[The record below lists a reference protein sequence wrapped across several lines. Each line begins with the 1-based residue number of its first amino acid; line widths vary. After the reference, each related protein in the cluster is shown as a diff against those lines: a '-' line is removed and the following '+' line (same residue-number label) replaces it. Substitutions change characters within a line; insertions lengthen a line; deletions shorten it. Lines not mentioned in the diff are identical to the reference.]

1 MQGGT
6 GDGGGRLVAGRFS
19 LLHRLGGGSMGTV
32 WRARDMELHRD
43 VALKEVRTFGPDS
56 PEDAARVRE
65 RVLREARA
73 LARIQ
78 HPHVVTIHQVVD
90 DDPFPWLVM
99 ELVAGASLE
108 ERMAPGPLPPAF
120 VAGVGRDV
128 LSALNAAHEAGIQHR
143 DVKPANVIIRPD
155 GSAVLTDFGIAA
167 LDGPSGLTMPG
178 GVIGSPEFMAP
189 ERAAG
194 EPGGPAADLWSLGML
209 LYAAVEG
216 TSPLRRDTPL
226 STLTAVRES
235 PVPAPTRAGPLEPV
249 LRALL
254 ARDPAARPTA
264 AHLAVMLNATAQ
276 SAAAT
281 TVSTPVPHPPTA
293 LAWPEPRHS
302 REGSPTTTATT
313 PRGSGRAAR
322 RNVAAAVIAV
332 CLVAAAA
339 TAAILGLRDEGE
351 DSLPAAAPHPSA
363 SSATAPPSAPPVTPR
378 PTVSSAPT
386 QQPEATKTAETAD
399 AAKAAGE
406 ESVNSWIAQLAS
418 VKVSDGTQSRDR
430 ELAAI
435 RLRIP
440 TARKLLSDD
449 FAALR
454 PGYWVVYAPGPF
466 PDGRSALSFCS
477 SAGRTADEEC
487 IGRYLSHRSSDG
499 DLICAH
505 GPDGAPAG
513 RCRRD

>member
-1 MQGGT
+1 M
-6 GDGGGRLVAGRFS
+6 AGRFALS
-19 LLHRLGGGSMGTV
+19 RRLGGGGMGTV
-32 WRARDMELHRD
+32 WRARDMELQRD

-90 DDPFPWLVM
+90 DTPFPWLVM
-99 ELVAGASLE
+99 ELVDGVSLE
-108 ERMAPGPLPPAF
+108 ERMASGPLPPAF

-194 EPGGPAADLWSLGML
+194 EAGGPAADLWSLGMS
-209 LYAAVEG
+209 LYVAVEG
-216 TSPLRRDTPL
+216 TSPLRRETPL

-264 AHLAVMLNATAQ
+264 AHVAVMLTAAAR

-281 TVSTPVPHPPTA
+281 TVSTPTPHPPTA
-293 LAWPEPRHS
+293 PAWPEPRHP
-302 REGSPTTTATT
+302 RQGGSPTTTGHAT
-313 PRGSGRAAR
+313 R
-322 RNVAAAVIAV
+322 RNVAVAVIAV
-332 CLVAAAA
+332 CLVAVGA
-339 TAAILGLRDEGE
+339 TAAILGLRDGGE
-351 DSLPAAAPHPSA
+351 DGPRSVAPHPSA
-363 SSATAPPSAPPVTPR
+363 TSATAPPSATPATPR
-378 PTVSSAPT
+378 PAVSSAPAPPP
-386 QQPEATKTAETAD
+386 QATRAPETAQPSD
-399 AAKAAGE
+399 TARVAGD
-406 ESVNSWIAQLAS
+406 ESANTWIAQLAS
-418 VKVSDGTQSRDR
+418 VKVSEGTASRDR
-430 ELAAI
+430 ELAAV
-435 RLRIP
+435 RRRIP
-440 TARKLLSDD
+440 TARTLLSDD

-477 SAGRTADEEC
+477 SVGRTTDEQC
-487 IGRYLSHRSSDG
+487 VGRYLSHRPSDG

-505 GPDGAPAG
+505 SPDGAASG